1 MGRESYYA
9 FIGTNSVRGS
19 RGIYTLRIDAE
30 TGIAKIMLRRLRTT
44 QAVWH

>member
-19 RGIYTLRIDAE
+19 RGIYIFYCFVA
-30 TGIAKIMLRRLRTT
+30 I
-44 QAVWH
+44 